1 MWVSGTSQFYS
12 IEDVEN
18 DAKRSNADSN
28 DPVDSANKSVSKMR
42 SYLRRCESA
51 INSINLSAKRSLSL
65 SSPSTPTTSND
76 AAATA
81 AAAAGIS
88 KSTNSSWYVDEFDP
102 ETTGAANETRCANGK
117 SDERTH
123 QTEPSIL
130 NADEQS
136 ILVECSDES
145 ANNCTPKLPQH
156 QHRVS
161 LSLVSKNRILFFS
174 LNECDYLN
182 L

>member
-18 DAKRSNADSN
+18 SAKRSNTDSD
-28 DPVDSANKSVSKMR
+28 DPVDSTNKSVSKMR

-76 AAATA
+76 APDT
-81 AAAAGIS
+81 S
-88 KSTNSSWYVDEFDP
+88 KPTNSSWYVDEIHP
-102 ETTGAANETRCANGK
+102 ETTESANETKCANSR

-123 QTEPSIL
+123 QMEPSIL
-130 NADEQS
+130 HSDEQI
-136 ILVECSDES
+136 ILVQCNNES
-145 ANNCTPKLPQH
+145 TNDCNPKLLQQQQFPISP
-156 QHRVS
+156 VS
-161 LSLVSKNRILFFS
+161 ENWIVLF
-174 LNECDYLN
+174 
-182 L
+182 